1 MLAPMLDKTHL
12 SNIKRL
18 HASVLAERRALQGIS
33 SDILGAAKR
42 SIFATQRGDAA
53 KAARERTAAG
63 ALVNKGKKL
72 AAKHRRL
79 ESEGM
84 WRAALEEYAEAA
96 LYADAMRGQKIGRV
110 AGLPD
115 DSDVFIGALSDLT
128 GELTRSC
135 VLAATE
141 RNRKEVDRLL
151 SLVREAVEFLLQL
164 DLTGQSRQ
172 KFDQAKQNLRKI
184 EEIAFNLSVHGE
196 KR

>member
-18 HASVLAERRALQGIS
+18 HASVSAERRALQGIS

-53 KAARERTAAG
+53 KAGREIASAAS
-63 ALVNKGKKL
+63 LIKKGKKL
-72 AAKHRRL
+72 VIKHRRL

-96 LYADAMRGQKIGRV
+96 MYAAAMRGEKIGRV
-110 AGLPD
+110 SELPD
-115 DSDVFIGALSDLT
+115 DSDIFIGALSDLT

-141 RNRKEVDRLL
+141 RNRKEVDRM
-151 SLVREAVEFLLQL
+151 SSMVREAVEFLLQM
-164 DLTGQSRQ
+164 DLTGSSRQ

>member
-12 SNIKRL
+12 SKIKRL
-18 HASVLAERRALQGIS
+18 HAAVSAERRALQGIS